1 MKKQFLRVKQIADQT
16 FLRAEKTEVLNEDL
30 INAEKRVDQ
39 IKQTCQ
45 SIGKKMIACLGSE
58 TMSVEKR
65 LKKMPDV
72 ILSQSM
78 EESRNQL
85 GGNSILGAILGECAD
100 VQLHLAKEL
109 VNYEVQVE
117 KTVLSPIF
125 QVLENEIPN
134 ITKLRKQLAKLTL
147 DMDATRTRYQTATKH
162 SSSGSVTNAT
172 AKADFL
178 KDELEDA
185 SMKVEQC
192 RDSLAAEMFALISR
206 EPEFAQLFIEWY
218 RLQAKYHRAVLAVL
232 DSALPSFQN
241 SIKDFPQKPV
251 FGCSLEEHLRISER
265 QIAWVIESCVGFLLE
280 FGINEEGLFR
290 IAGSSS
296 KVKKL
301 KNAFD
306 AGVVDM
312 TEYIRDPHAVAGVL
326 KSYLRELPEP
336 LMTFAL
342 YDEWMAAAKITEQES
357 RLQALHNVVSKLP
370 EQYFNNL
377 KYVVKFLAK
386 LATNAEINKMSPQN
400 IAIVMAPNLIWVPVE
415 DSSMQFS
422 ANMSVANTH
431 SSILNLLVT
440 HADWFFP
447 GEIEFVTSAIF
458 HNPPDSN
465 QLENGDVESDMGI
478 EHSPKS
484 LPHLSKKPAPIVPS
498 VQVRE
503 KIQVDRS
510 SSFGS
515 NHRMSAS
522 MIEGSSVVENSK
534 YDNKPNKVEKMFS
547 TLPHKIID
555 RQEKHSLHRIHD
567 NADKSGMGINKL
579 EKPEIPEKPLSYSTG
594 SLDRHRRIE
603 RPDRPPPAAPRFSK
617 LIEKPIS
624 ENPGLNENG
633 INSDKTVIA
642 TEKPPKPAKPT
653 LPLIAEKSPG
663 FDYDLKSNHTFHS
676 ECKTKVD
683 EHSILQTDD
692 SDQDEVPMRIKTK
705 NLSEKSEEKH
715 DKWDFL
721 ISHTS
726 EKPPDRPPRT
736 TSMIHE
742 RDYGDDHIQP
752 PQKPP
757 RSISP
762 QITSLQNNDPSD
774 KSSTKIPLSPV
785 VHRHKP
791 RLQPPPPPPPPS
803 VAPLARRR
811 LGSSGEDTRL

>member
-45 SIGKKMIACLGSE
+45 SIGKKMAACLGTE
-58 TMSVEKR
+58 TVSVEKK
-65 LKKMPDV
+65 LKKMPDK
-72 ILSQSM
+72 ILAQIM

-85 GGNSILGAILGECAD
+85 SENSILGAILGDCAD
-100 VQLHLAKEL
+100 VQVLLAKEL
-109 VNYEVQVE
+109 VNYEVSVE
-117 KTVLSPIF
+117 KNILSPIF

-147 DMDATRTRYQTATKH
+147 DMDATRTRYQTAAKH
-162 SSSGSVTNAT
+162 SLSSSVTTAT
-172 AKADFL
+172 AKADCL

-206 EPEFAQLFIEWY
+206 EPEFAQLIIEWY
-218 RLQAKYHRAVLAVL
+218 RLQANYHRAVLGIL
-232 DSALPSFQN
+232 DSALPSFEN
-241 SIKDFPQKPV
+241 IIKDFPQKPV
-251 FGCSLEEHLRISER
+251 FGCSLEEHLRISDR

-280 FGINEEGLFR
+280 FGISEEGLFR

-296 KVKKL
+296 KMKKL

-312 TEYIRDPHAVAGVL
+312 AEYIRDPHAVAGVL

-357 RLQALHNVVSKLP
+357 RLQALHLVVSKLP

-377 KYVVKFLAK
+377 KYVVKFLAV

-400 IAIVMAPNLIWVPVE
+400 IAIVMAPNLIWLPKE

-431 SSILNLLVT
+431 SSILNALVT
-440 HADWFFP
+440 HADRFFP
-447 GEIEFVTSAIF
+447 GEIEFAVASTVF
-458 HNPPDSN
+458 HNPQEPH
-465 QLENGDVESDMGI
+465 LMENGDLESDTGV
-478 EHSPKS
+478 ETHSPKS
-484 LPHLSKKPAPIVPS
+484 LPHQFKKPAPIVPA

-515 NHRMSAS
+515 SHRMSAS
-522 MIEGSSVVENSK
+522 MIEGNSVVVEN
-534 YDNKPNKVEKMFS
+534 NKFDHKLNKGEKMFS

-555 RQEKHSLHRIHD
+555 KQERYSIHRSHD
-567 NADKSGMGINKL
+567 GSDKIPLGINKL

-603 RPDRPPPAAPRFSK
+603 RPDRPPPAAPRLSK
-617 LIEKPIS
+617 MIEKPIS
-624 ENPGLNENG
+624 ENSVLSENG
-633 INSDKTVIA
+633 INNDRPTIPS
-642 TEKPPKPAKPT
+642 EKPPKPAKPV
-653 LPLIAEKSPG
+653 LPLIAE
-663 FDYDLKSNHTFHS
+663 NH
-676 ECKTKVD
+676 
-683 EHSILQTDD
+683 
-692 SDQDEVPMRIKTK
+692 QD
-705 NLSEKSEEKH
+705 
-715 DKWDFL
+715 
-721 ISHTS
+721 
-726 EKPPDRPPRT
+726 
-736 TSMIHE
+736 
-742 RDYGDDHIQP
+742 
-752 PQKPP
+752 
-757 RSISP
+757 
-762 QITSLQNNDPSD
+762 
-774 KSSTKIPLSPV
+774 
-785 VHRHKP
+785 
-791 RLQPPPPPPPPS
+791 
-803 VAPLARRR
+803 
-811 LGSSGEDTRL
+811 